1 MAVLISLNIS
11 RRRVKSGPEY
21 TLYIPLS
28 FPPIVAGFAFFLLFI
43 DSGFVSRALFQIG
56 LTQSIQSFP
65 DFVGGKGGLAIVF
78 AHIFLATPFFSL
90 LFKHTY
96 KNEQIEDLE
105 FLGSTLGARPLQN
118 LRKIVIP
125 IFLYKNRT
133 TILLY
138 FIFMIG
144 AYEIP
149 LILGSQSLRMVSV
162 LVIDTM
168 TRFDLGAKPL
178 AYAYAVFFSGLVLL
192 FTLLVMKQKVVRR

>member
-1 MAVLISLNIS
+1 M
-11 RRRVKSGPEY
+11 
-21 TLYIPLS
+21 
-28 FPPIVAGFAFFLLFI
+28 
-43 DSGFVSRALFQIG
+43 
-56 LTQSIQSFP
+56 
-65 DFVGGKGGLAIVF
+65 
-78 AHIFLATPFFSL
+78 
-90 LFKHTY
+90 
-96 KNEQIEDLE
+96 EDLQ

-192 FTLLVMKQKVVRR
+192 FTLLVLKQKVVKR